1 MKTRKER
8 KTLKRESSQ
17 VKRGLTKKQS
27 MRETKREKGEQL
39 FIFEGLCFEYGV

>member
-8 KTLKRESSQ
+8 KTPERERSQ

-27 MRETKREKGEQL
+27 VQETKQDRGEH
-39 FIFEGLCFEYGV
+39 FYTIEGLCFEFGV